1 MRDPRNGRP
10 VAPKVLGTPTP
21 PIPPDADRR
30 EVFANWLTA
39 SDNPY
44 FARNAVNRIWYHLF
58 GRGIVEPVD
67 DIRGSN
73 PPSHP
78 ELLDALA
85 RDLAEHHFDR
95 KHLIR
100 TILRSRV
107 YQLSWQPTPTNSDDE
122 QYFSHAHVRPLQAEQ
137 LLDAIGSATGVRERF
152 AGFPA
157 GTPAMALPDGE
168 LKHPFLE
175 AFGRPARA
183 MVCECER
190 GNDTTMSQALHLVGS
205 ALVQEKLSSDSGRV
219 AKLIASGK
227 SDSDIIDDLFLATL
241 CRFPTT
247 DERSSLVQRL
257 QKSPDQ
263 RRRVAEDVLW
273 ALVNHREF
281 LFQR

>member
-1 MRDPRNGRP
+1 
-10 VAPKVLGTPTP
+10 V
-21 PIPPDADRR
+21 DRR
-30 EVFANWLTA
+30 EVFANWLT
-39 SDNPY
+39 SPDNPY
-44 FARNAVNRIWYHLF
+44 FARNSANRIWYHLF

-85 RDLAEHHFDR
+85 RDLVEHRFDR

-100 TILRSRV
+100 TILRSRT
-107 YQLSWQPTPTNSDDE
+107 YQFGWKPTPTNGDDE
-122 QYFSHAHVRPLQAEQ
+122 QYFSHARVRPLQAEQ

-183 MVCECER
+183 MACECER
-190 GNDTTMSQALHLVGS
+190 GNDTTMGQALHLVGS
-205 ALVQEKLSSDSGRV
+205 TLVQEKLCNDSGRV
-219 AKLIASGK
+219 AKLVASGK
-227 SDSDIIDDLFLATL
+227 SDAEIIDELFLATL
-241 CRFPTT
+241 CRYPTK
-247 DERSSLVQRL
+247 EENAALASRL
-257 QKSPDQ
+257 QKSPEQ
-263 RRRVAEDVLW
+263 RRHVAEDILW